1 MKRCQRAAISSGD
14 AVGPRS
20 SASPRSHQLAE
31 KRPPAAFST
40 APDVVQAAD
49 ARKATPGAT
58 RSASSS
64 GAWRRS
70 TRVAATG
77 DMALTRMSVSANSA
91 ASPTIRPTCAIL
103 AVE

>member
-1 MKRCQRAAISSGD
+1 VPRDGLRRRRRSEIHHLAAIPPGRRK
-14 AVGPRS
+14 A
-20 SASPRSHQLAE
+20 
-31 KRPPAAFST
+31 PPAAFST
-40 APDVVQAAD
+40 APEVVQADD

-77 DMALTRMSVSANSA
+77 EIALTRMSVSASSA
-91 ASPTIRPTCAIL
+91 ANPTIHPTGAIL